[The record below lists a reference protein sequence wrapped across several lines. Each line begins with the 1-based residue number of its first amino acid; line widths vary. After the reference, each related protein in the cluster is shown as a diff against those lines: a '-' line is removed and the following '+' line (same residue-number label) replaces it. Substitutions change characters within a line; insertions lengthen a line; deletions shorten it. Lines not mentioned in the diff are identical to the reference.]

1 MKELIAQ
8 VEQGIDICTRLR
20 CWHSEYK
27 LRQALIKLKEYYF
40 LTNPTKERGKNATK
54 TNMEWQVSNRIK
66 T

>member
-1 MKELIAQ
+1 MKELIVQ

-40 LTNPTKERGKNATK
+40 LTYPTKERKNNEK
-54 TNMEWQVSNRIK
+54 
-66 T
+66 